1 MRREEEQSVSP
12 ARAALRDAT
21 RAAHLRLH
29 GHPAL
34 AALAAGTIAPT
45 QYLQLLA
52 RLYGFHL
59 PFERALI
66 EAAPRH
72 GVDLRIGARAH
83 LLARDLVDL
92 GAKREA
98 IAGLPM
104 ATAPALRSP
113 GEWLGALYV
122 REGSTLGAARLAAA
136 LDPLLGAGNPR
147 GRRFLSGGDAESW
160 RECCAALEE
169 GARRGLLPEIV
180 EGARASF
187 QAIEL
192 WLADRDGA
200 PISVRAAPGRWTQC
214 A

>member
-1 MRREEEQSVSP
+1 MTSRVEESISP
-12 ARAALRDAT
+12 ARAALRSAT
-21 RAAHLRLH
+21 HAAHQRLH

-59 PFERALI
+59 PFERALT
-66 EAAPRH
+66 EASLRH

-92 GAKREA
+92 GAMGEA
-98 IAGLPM
+98 IAILPM
-104 ATAPALRSP
+104 AEAPALRSP

-122 REGSTLGAARLAAA
+122 REGSTLGAMRLAAA
-136 LDPLLGAGNPR
+136 LDPLLGDGNPR
-147 GRRFLSGGDAESW
+147 GRRFLSGGDAEGW
-160 RECCAALEE
+160 RQCCAALEA
-169 GARRGLLPEIV
+169 GAARGLLPEIV

-187 QAIEL
+187 HALER
-192 WLADRDGA
+192 WLADQNFTPTLPITMRGA
-200 PISVRAAPGRWTQC
+200 PGK
-214 A
+214 

>member
-1 MRREEEQSVSP
+1 MRRDEEKVSP
-12 ARAALRDAT
+12 TRAALRSAT

-29 GHPAL
+29 GQPAL

-59 PFERALI
+59 PFERALV
-66 EAAPRH
+66 EAALRYGAYP
-72 GVDLRIGARAH
+72 RIGARAH

-92 GAKREA
+92 GAKDEA
-98 IAGLPM
+98 IAALPM
-104 ATAPALRSP
+104 AEAPALRSP
-113 GEWLGALYV
+113 GEWLGALYL

-136 LDPLLGAGNPR
+136 LDPLLGVGNPH

-160 RECCAALEE
+160 GDCCAALEE

-187 QAIEL
+187 HAIEH
-192 WLADRDGA
+192 WLADRNVTPISSRGA
-200 PISVRAAPGRWTQC
+200 PGKWTRC

>member
-1 MRREEEQSVSP
+1 MMREDEKASP
-12 ARAALRDAT
+12 ARAALRSAT

-34 AALAAGTIAPT
+34 AALAAGTIAPA

-59 PFERALI
+59 PFEQALI
-66 EAAPRH
+66 EAALRH
-72 GVDLRIGARAH
+72 GADLRIGARAH

-92 GAKREA
+92 GATGEA
-98 IAGLPM
+98 IASLPM
-104 ATAPALRSP
+104 AEAPALRSP

-136 LDPLLGAGNPR
+136 LDPLLGAGALR
-147 GRRFLSGGDAESW
+147 GRRFLSGGDGECW
-160 RECCAALEE
+160 RKCCAALEE

-187 QAIEL
+187 HAIEH
-192 WLADRDGA
+192 WLADQNFTPTAPIALRGA
-200 PISVRAAPGRWTQC
+200 PGK
-214 A
+214 